1 MAAKITREQFL
12 ARVGDL
18 ARASGKHSADWALT
32 IAAMLAATKV
42 CPSPQG
48 SDPGFLDQSHE
59 LTKGEWLSMLSI
71 MSARSTTEARGKE
84 NPFYLA
90 GEKMPEAPGILEH
103 LRRLVLASQCDV
115 NSGPRV
121 HHPLLV
127 ASQRAGL
134 GVVSALCRWRP

>member
-48 SDPGFLDQSHE
+48 SDPGS
-59 LTKGEWLSMLSI
+59 SI
-71 MSARSTTEARGKE
+71 RAMNSPKE
-84 NPFYLA
+84 
-90 GEKMPEAPGILEH
+90 
-103 LRRLVLASQCDV
+103 
-115 NSGPRV
+115 SGSRC
-121 HHPLLV
+121 
-127 ASQRAGL
+127 
-134 GVVSALCRWRP
+134 CR